1 VFLTASHEARSD
13 RRAKEVTDLSYDT
26 VAADIARRD
35 HADSTRVSDPLQAA
49 DDAVV
54 IDTTG
59 LGIEEVVAAVLGHLD
74 GLPAPGSA
82 P

>member
-1 VFLTASHEARSD
+1 M
-13 RRAKEVTDLSYDT
+13 
-26 VAADIARRD
+26 AADIARRD

-54 IDTTG
+54 LDTTG
-59 LGIEEVVAAVLGHLD
+59 LAIEEVVAAVLGHLD
-74 GLPAPGSA
+74 GLPAPGTA